1 MYQTH
6 GKDQM
11 SRPVNDQDEIARG
24 VQAVGIEVREGR
36 PAEVG
41 GMGIRRVLPT
51 KGRRTVGPWCFVDLM
66 SPADV
71 ANPDPMEVGPHP
83 HIGLST
89 VTWLFEGEALHTDS
103 LGSEQVIRPGE
114 LNLMTAGHGI
124 AHAELEMRA
133 GSAHA
138 RAEYVKGAQ
147 MWLAQPDSTRHGPSA
162 FVHYKDLPVVDLG
175 SGQAR
180 ILIGTLRGAVSS
192 VETDWPTVGADLQI
206 TGPIETGVDPEF
218 EHAIAPVDRRVK
230 VEDVIVQPGELGLI
244 PSGLDSLRF
253 EAEGGVGRFMLIGGT
268 PFPVRVQMWWNFVA
282 RTRAELTDAWR
293 DWERG
298 NEERFATV
306 ASKLERIEAPRPP
319 WVKED

>member
-1 MYQTH
+1 MS
-6 GKDQM
+6 GPIDDQGE
-11 SRPVNDQDEIARG
+11 VVRG
-24 VQAVGIEVREGR
+24 LHTLAIEVREGR

-124 AHAELEMRA
+124 AHAELEVRP
-133 GSAHA
+133 GSTDA
-138 RAEYVKGAQ
+138 RADYVKGAQ
-147 MWLAQPDSTRHGPSA
+147 MWLAQPDATRHGPSQ
-162 FVHYKDLPVVDLG
+162 FSHHQDLPIVDLG
-175 SGQAR
+175 YGEAQ
-180 ILIGTLRGAVSS
+180 ILIGELAGALSK
-192 VETDWPTVGADLQI
+192 VETDWPTVGADFQI
-206 TGPIETGVDPEF
+206 TGSVDTAVDPGF
-218 EHAIAPVDRRVK
+218 EHAVAPIDRRVK
-230 VEDVIVQPGELGLI
+230 VNDVIIEPGELGLI
-244 PSGLDSLRF
+244 PTGYDSLRF
-253 EAEGGVGRFMLIGGT
+253 EVDGGSGRFMMIGGV
-268 PFPVRVQMWWNFVA
+268 PFPTRIQMWWNFVA
-282 RTRAELTDAWR
+282 RNREELTQAWH
-293 DWERG
+293 DWDDR
-298 NEERFATV
+298 NEDRFAPV
-306 ASKLERIEAPRPP
+306 ASRLERIDAPRPV